1 MWMHMV
7 RTVGCIIS
15 LCAVI
20 GFGQACLNRTSKM
33 WGFFMRRSF
42 WIYYL
47 HMVIVVAV
55 GYYILRYV
63 KKGGLAQGGLIIG
76 ISVIVTFL
84 LVEVFMRLRWGTHMI
99 CHIGRMRLKNE

>member
-1 MWMHMV
+1 
-7 RTVGCIIS
+7 
-15 LCAVI
+15 
-20 GFGQACLNRTSKM
+20 
-33 WGFFMRRSF
+33 MRRSF

-63 KKGGLAQGGLIIG
+63 KKGGLASGGLIIG